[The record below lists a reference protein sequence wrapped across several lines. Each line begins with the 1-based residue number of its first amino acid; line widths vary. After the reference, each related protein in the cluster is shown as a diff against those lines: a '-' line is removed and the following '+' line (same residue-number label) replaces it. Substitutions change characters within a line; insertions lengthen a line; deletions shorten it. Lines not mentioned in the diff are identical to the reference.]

1 MGIVI
6 VRVFGGG
13 PIGSSLFCLNSE
25 LRIRQRNKEDK
36 GQNITFIMKKKGD
49 VGECVLCL
57 WANEPPDVESRVRLM
72 QAGVS
77 PGRAVGTGARPQW
90 VTGSALPRGRE
101 GGLSCFFPVPSSK
114 ITHRK
119 RHFLSSWVALGWGRG
134 WNYYLKGAET
144 SRAGKQGP
152 PPETIIVASQEAE
165 SQGLKGEA
173 FESDRPG
180 FQILVSTSRLCDH
193 GGIPPPAKPHL

>member
-1 MGIVI
+1 MLENV
-6 VRVFGGG
+6 
-13 PIGSSLFCLNSE
+13 SYACEQMSLLMLNPEWDSC
-25 LRIRQRNKEDK
+25 RQ
-36 GQNITFIMKKKGD
+36 GF
-49 VGECVLCL
+49 
-57 WANEPPDVESRVRLM
+57 P
-72 QAGVS
+72 QAGLWEPE
-77 PGRAVGTGARPQW
+77 PGPSEWQDLRSREE
-90 VTGSALPRGRE
+90 GRE
-101 GGLSCFFPVPSSK
+101 GWAAFFPVPSSK

-173 FESDRPG
+173 FRVW
-180 FQILVSTSRLCDH
+180 QTRVSNSSLHVQAVWSWRNSPTC
-193 GGIPPPAKPHL
+193 